1 MTSES
6 LLEAKSYTDGAWH
19 RLHPLTPV
27 LRAGLAVL
35 AVIGVVFA
43 IVWETFLDS
52 LAHYLIFRELPD
64 NPQSDLPDIPPVD
77 SLGGAAI
84 LAIAALF
91 AGALWLWLS
100 WFVRR
105 VRTSDS

>member
-1 MTSES
+1 MSSES
-6 LLEAKSYTDGAWH
+6 LLEAKSYTDGSWH

-52 LAHYLIFRELPD
+52 LAHYLIFREFPE
-64 NPQSDLPDIPPVD
+64 NPQSTCLTFLLWTL
-77 SLGGAAI
+77 LGERQHWRLVRLSEG
-84 LAIAALF
+84 LF
-91 AGALWLWLS
+91 GCGCRGL
-100 WFVRR
+100 F
-105 VRTSDS
+105 TGFE